1 MRIEVGFKKFWTR
14 ILISEIFP
22 IESFTADHKALVG
35 PDIDL
40 RGFYH
45 ACGFNSSGIMYAG
58 GCGNQ
63 LAKWIIHGHP
73 DLDMFAYD
81 PRYI

>member
-1 MRIEVGFKKFWTR
+1 MFSSIMK
-14 ILISEIFP
+14 L
-22 IESFTADHKALVG
+22 ESFTADHKALVG
-35 PDIDL
+35 PDVEL

-45 ACGFNSSGIMYAG
+45 ACGFNSGGIMYAG

-63 LAKWIIHGHP
+63 LAKWIIHGQP

-81 PRYI
+81 IR

>member
-1 MRIEVGFKKFWTR
+1 MFE
-14 ILISEIFP
+14 LLLP
-22 IESFTADHKALVG
+22 IESFTPDHKALVG
-35 PDIDL
+35 PDTDL

-81 PRYI
+81 PRYVCVDVMQ